1 MGYRSGD
8 ALPLNRKAVASAID
22 LASGS
27 SVTSEGPIGSIDIT
41 LDGGL
46 ANGAIIEFTLNN
58 SFIKPNSTIITCVS
72 LKGTT
77 FWNGLGRSFTYNVA
91 DGSCK
96 IFFQNN
102 SGGTIADDKVIYV
115 SREVLN

>member
-1 MGYRSGD
+1 MGFRSGTT
-8 ALPLNRKAVASAID
+8 LPLNRKVAASAID
-22 LASGS
+22 LASAS
-27 SVTSEGPIGSIDIT
+27 SVTSNGPIGSIDIT

-46 ANGAIIEFTLNN
+46 ANGAIIEFTLTN
-58 SFIKPNSTIITCVS
+58 SFIETNSTIITCVS

-115 SREVLN
+115 SWEVLN